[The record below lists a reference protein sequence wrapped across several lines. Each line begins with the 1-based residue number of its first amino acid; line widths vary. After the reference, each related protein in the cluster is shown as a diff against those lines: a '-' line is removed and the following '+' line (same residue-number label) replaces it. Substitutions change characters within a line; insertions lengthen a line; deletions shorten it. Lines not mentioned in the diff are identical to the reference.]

1 VFDLKVVSVV
11 GCGGI
16 GSWLIPPLVRYLAS
30 KGYDGEIILFDGDT
44 YEEGNTNRQSFPA
57 RCIGM
62 NKAVATAERISAD
75 MPHMRITATSQY
87 ISKESAGMA
96 MRENGA
102 CFACVDNHP
111 ARAHLAR
118 HLETLKNG
126 LLISPANEKFDGNAC
141 VYLRESDKDSTEHLL
156 LRHPEI
162 AAKLEG
168 DRGAGCEALAAA
180 GETQLLLTNLWA
192 ATIAM
197 SLFWTVVNHGM
208 RLEKGEKLTEKPQES
223 FFDIRTLTVNTLMA
237 AKGGAHAGSS
247 LSAVPLVSASAT

>member
-1 VFDLKVVSVV
+1 VFEPKSVSVV

-30 KGYDGEIILFDGDT
+30 EDYEGEILLFDGDT

-62 NKAVATAERISAD
+62 NKAVVSAEKISAD
-75 MPHMRITATSQY
+75 LPHMQVTATSQY

-96 MRENGA
+96 MREHGV

-118 HLETLKNG
+118 QLESLKNG
-126 LLISPANEKFDGNAC
+126 LLISPANEKYDGNVCA
-141 VYLRESDKDSTEHLL
+141 YLRESGKDSTEHLL

-162 AAKLEG
+162 AAKTEG

-180 GETQLLLTNLWA
+180 GETQLMLANLWA
-192 ATIAM
+192 ATLSM
-197 SLFWTVVNHGM
+197 SVFWSLYNQGM
-208 RLEKGEKLTEKPQES
+208 RMEKGVKLTDKPQEG

-237 AKGGAHAGSS
+237 AKGGAYAGADCPDVAVPAGS
-247 LSAVPLVSASAT
+247 V